1 MNNEIIEPSH
11 ETLQIHIYWGH
22 IYAKRYTRRKEMR
35 STVKIISAV
44 ILITGL
50 FTALVAS
57 DEIGA
62 KAAKAN
68 PDPSI
73 EEMLNYAIQDEYLA
87 RAEYY
92 EVLERFGSVR
102 PFSHIVKS
110 EETHVGML
118 VPLFEKYG
126 FVVPEDTY
134 ASHVVVPENLERALE
149 IGVQAEIENIAMYE
163 SFLERE
169 LPVDVRT
176 AFERLKA
183 ASENHL
189 RAFRNGLSRYQ

>member
-1 MNNEIIEPSH
+1 M
-11 ETLQIHIYWGH
+11 
-22 IYAKRYTRRKEMR
+22 KRITRRKEMR
-35 STVKIISAV
+35 KTAKIVFAA
-44 ILITGL
+44 ILITGF

-57 DEIGA
+57 DVIGA
-62 KAAKAN
+62 KAAKVN

-92 EVLERFGSVR
+92 EVMDRFGSVR
-102 PFSHIVKS
+102 PFSQIVKS
-110 EETHVGML
+110 EETHVRML
-118 VPLFEKYG
+118 VPLFENYG

-134 ASHVVVPENLERALE
+134 ASHVVVPDDLETALE
-149 IGVQAEIENIAMYE
+149 IGVQAEIDNIAMYD

-169 LPVDVRT
+169 LPADVRT

-189 RAFRNGLSRYQ
+189 RAFRNGLSRYE

>member
-1 MNNEIIEPSH
+1 MR
-11 ETLQIHIYWGH
+11 QIG
-22 IYAKRYTRRKEMR
+22 
-35 STVKIISAV
+35 KIMLTA
-44 ILITGL
+44 ILLTGL
-50 FTALVAS
+50 FAALIAS

-68 PDPSI
+68 PNPSI

-92 EVLERFGSVR
+92 EVLARFGSVR
-102 PFSHIVKS
+102 PFSNIVKS
-110 EETHVGML
+110 EETHVSML
-118 VPLFEKYG
+118 VPLFEKYS
-126 FVVPEDTY
+126 FVVPKDSFT
-134 ASHVVVPENLERALE
+134 SHVVVPDNLEMALE
-149 IGVQAEIENIAMYE
+149 IGVQAEIDNIEMYE

-169 LPVDVRT
+169 LPADIRT

>member
-1 MNNEIIEPSH
+1 M
-11 ETLQIHIYWGH
+11 
-22 IYAKRYTRRKEMR
+22 RR
-35 STVKIISAV
+35 TAKIIPV
-44 ILITGL
+44 VLLITGL

-62 KAAKAN
+62 KAAKTN

-73 EEMLNYAIQDEYLA
+73 EEMLLYAIQDEYLA

-92 EVLERFGSVR
+92 EVIDRFGDVR
-102 PFSHIVKS
+102 PFSNIVKA

-126 FVVPEDTY
+126 IEVPEDTY
-134 ASHVVVPENLERALE
+134 ASHVVVPDDLKTAFE
-149 IGVQAEIENIAMYE
+149 IGVQAEIDNIAMYE
-163 SFLERE
+163 SFLARD
-169 LPVDVRT
+169 LPADVRD
-176 AFERLKA
+176 AFQRLKD

>member
-1 MNNEIIEPSH
+1 M
-11 ETLQIHIYWGH
+11 
-22 IYAKRYTRRKEMR
+22 RK
-35 STVKIISAV
+35 TVKIISTV

-50 FTALVAS
+50 LTPLFAS
-57 DEIGA
+57 DEVGA
-62 KAAKAN
+62 KAAKSN

-73 EEMLNYAIQDEYLA
+73 EEMLLYAIQDEYLA

-92 EVLERFGSVR
+92 EVMDRLGSVR
-102 PFSHIVKS
+102 PFSSIVKS

-134 ASHVVVPENLERALE
+134 ASHVVVPDDLKTAFE
-149 IGVQAEIENIAMYE
+149 IGVQAEIDNIAMYE
-163 SFLERE
+163 SFLERD
-169 LPVDVRT
+169 LPADVRAT
-176 AFERLKA
+176 FERLKA

>member
-1 MNNEIIEPSH
+1 MKK
-11 ETLQIHIYWGH
+11 
-22 IYAKRYTRRKEMR
+22 AA
-35 STVKIISAV
+35 KIISAA
-44 ILITGL
+44 ILISGL

-62 KAAKAN
+62 KAAKNN
-68 PDPSI
+68 PEPSM
-73 EEMLNYAIQDEYLA
+73 EEMLRYAIQDEYLA

-92 EVLERFGSVR
+92 EVIDRLGSVR
-102 PFSHIVKS
+102 PFSNIVKA

-126 FVVPEDTY
+126 LMVPDDTY
-134 ASHVVVPENLERALE
+134 ASHVVVPDDLKTALQ
-149 IGVQAEIENIAMYE
+149 IGLQAEIDNIAMYE
-163 SFLERE
+163 SFLDRD
-169 LPVDVRT
+169 LPDDVRA
-176 AFERLKA
+176 AFQKLKD

>member
-1 MNNEIIEPSH
+1 MKK
-11 ETLQIHIYWGH
+11 
-22 IYAKRYTRRKEMR
+22 AA
-35 STVKIISAV
+35 KIISAA
-44 ILITGL
+44 ILISGL

-62 KAAKAN
+62 KAAKNN
-68 PDPSI
+68 PEPSM
-73 EEMLNYAIQDEYLA
+73 EEMLRYAIQDEYLA

-92 EVLERFGSVR
+92 EVIDRLGSVR
-102 PFSHIVKS
+102 PFSNIVKA

-126 FVVPEDTY
+126 LMVPDDTY
-134 ASHVVVPENLERALE
+134 ASHVVVPDDLKTALQ
-149 IGVQAEIENIAMYE
+149 IGVQAEIDNIAMYE
-163 SFLERE
+163 SFLDRD
-169 LPVDVRT
+169 LPDDVRA
-176 AFERLKA
+176 AFQKLKD

>member
-1 MNNEIIEPSH
+1 M
-11 ETLQIHIYWGH
+11 
-22 IYAKRYTRRKEMR
+22 RR
-35 STVKIISAV
+35 TAKIIPV
-44 ILITGL
+44 VLLITGL

-62 KAAKAN
+62 KAAKTN

-73 EEMLNYAIQDEYLA
+73 EEMLLYAIQDEYLA

-92 EVLERFGSVR
+92 EVIDRLGSVR
-102 PFSHIVKS
+102 PFTNIVKA

-126 FVVPEDTY
+126 IEVPEDTY
-134 ASHVVVPENLERALE
+134 ASHVVVPDDLKTAFE
-149 IGVQAEIENIAMYE
+149 IGVQAEIDNIAMYE
-163 SFLERE
+163 SFLARD
-169 LPVDVRT
+169 LPADVRD
-176 AFERLKA
+176 AFQRLKD